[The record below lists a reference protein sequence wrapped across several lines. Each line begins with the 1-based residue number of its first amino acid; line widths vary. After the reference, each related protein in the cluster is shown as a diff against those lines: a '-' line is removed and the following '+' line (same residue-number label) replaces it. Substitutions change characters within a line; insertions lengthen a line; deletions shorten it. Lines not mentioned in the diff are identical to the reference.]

1 MGIKQSVSE
10 LPIKDICMC
19 LSLVIVIFQLV
30 TYYPCSHFMLNVKI
44 NVRSKNSPQFWT
56 VAADYFILNVTI
68 KQQKQQ
74 KLEKKLAKNVL
85 LGLIMNG

>member
-1 MGIKQSVSE
+1 
-10 LPIKDICMC
+10 
-19 LSLVIVIFQLV
+19 
-30 TYYPCSHFMLNVKI
+30 MLNVKI

-74 KLEKKLAKNVL
+74 KLEKNLAENVL

>member
-44 NVRSKNSPQFWT
+44 NVRSKNSQFWT

-74 KLEKKLAKNVL
+74 KLEKNLAENVL